1 MKREESWLYLEDG
14 TEIKGL
20 SFGSHTEK
28 QGDVVFTTVMNGY
41 PESFTD
47 PSYKGQMLVMSHPL
61 VGNYGV
67 PRESYK
73 NGILENLESE
83 HVTIEGLIVTEV
95 TDGGKWNKGRSL
107 DDWLKENNVP
117 GIAGIDTRF
126 LIKKIREN
134 GVLRGIIS
142 NDRLDAED
150 RFEEVYEKTNFVEKV
165 SVKKPIEYAG
175 KTDDKIV
182 VLDLGVKHGIL
193 QNLSERG
200 YTIVRVPYDYT
211 AEKIMDYDP
220 KGIVYSNGP
229 GDPHLL
235 KKQITELN
243 EVMKYEVPIL
253 GICLGHQLITLAFGG
268 IVKKMKYGHRAT
280 NKAVVETGKGRA
292 YITTHNHGYASY
304 SEDVPKDVEIWFKS
318 PDDGVI
324 EGLRTKNVITTQFH
338 PEARPGPKDAEF
350 VFDVFDKMI
359 KNEG

>member
-73 NGILENLESE
+73 DGILENLESE

-107 DDWLKENNVP
+107 DDWLKENDVP

-150 RFEEVYEKTNFVEKV
+150 RFEEVYEKTNSASF
-165 SVKKPIEYAG
+165 
-175 KTDDKIV
+175 
-182 VLDLGVKHGIL
+182 
-193 QNLSERG
+193 
-200 YTIVRVPYDYT
+200 
-211 AEKIMDYDP
+211 
-220 KGIVYSNGP
+220 GP
-229 GDPHLL
+229 G
-235 KKQITELN
+235 
-243 EVMKYEVPIL
+243 
-253 GICLGHQLITLAFGG
+253 LASGWNC
-268 IVKKMKYGHRAT
+268 V
-280 NKAVVETGKGRA
+280 
-292 YITTHNHGYASY
+292 
-304 SEDVPKDVEIWFKS
+304 
-318 PDDGVI
+318 
-324 EGLRTKNVITTQFH
+324 VITFFVLSPSMTPSSGLLNH
-338 PEARPGPKDAEF
+338 ISTSLGTSSEYDAYP
-350 VFDVFDKMI
+350 
-359 KNEG
+359 